1 MVEPCTHSRVN
12 YTDPLSCMDCG
23 KIQVNG
29 EWVNSP
35 DREPPVQ
42 EPGGLIVALGKQVVI
57 EGDPMAQYRKQR
69 DAVAAKMGGLIPIAE
84 GRVVGVD
91 MAQEGASD
99 VTVRLVFTSGQFDQI
114 ALMAAPHHGMRIVV
128 LEDRRR

>member
-1 MVEPCTHSRVN
+1 VTECEHSRVN
-12 YTDPLSCMDCG
+12 YSNPLQCDICKKV
-23 KIQVNG
+23 KIGG

-42 EPGGLIVALGKQVVI
+42 EPGGLIAALGKQVVI

-91 MAQEGASD
+91 MAQEGTSD